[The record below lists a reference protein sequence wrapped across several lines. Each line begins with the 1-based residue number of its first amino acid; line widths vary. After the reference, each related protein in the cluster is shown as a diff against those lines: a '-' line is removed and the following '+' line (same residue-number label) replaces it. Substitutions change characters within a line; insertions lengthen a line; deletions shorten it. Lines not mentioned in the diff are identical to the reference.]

1 LIEQSRRAEYDR
13 PTALLGY
20 YRTLGNVRHDHT
32 IAFACIDN
40 ETRALS
46 LMTALRVNS
55 GTAWLSRLVR
65 LSARLRHTVVGAM
78 IPLSSPLM
86 EKVPKLLGAK
96 FATRNGSIIILRR
109 DSRQADAQLRIRAT
123 E

>member
-46 LMTALRVNS
+46 LMMALRVNS

-65 LSARLRHTVVGAM
+65 LSARRRHTAVIKAKTTKK
-78 IPLSSPLM
+78 PLCVRHAEM
-86 EKVPKLLGAK
+86 
-96 FATRNGSIIILRR
+96 SITL
-109 DSRQADAQLRIRAT
+109 AAAGT
-123 E
+123 